1 MKSDRNVSGVIVKG
15 GRRWSILPRPGF
27 SSAEPAVYF
36 KEESKDTDTIM
47 NEVDY
52 LHQLNAD
59 SLAEEKPEIKRQQDA
74 ETSQSAG
81 ENKNTFN
88 VWSG

>member
-1 MKSDRNVSGVIVKG
+1 
-15 GRRWSILPRPGF
+15 
-27 SSAEPAVYF
+27 
-36 KEESKDTDTIM
+36 M

-81 ENKNTFN
+81 ENRNTFT
-88 VWSG
+88 V